1 MVEKLFIV
9 KSPRS
14 LRCSPNIFQCFAL
27 FILGPYFIRDSTQ
40 GMGLTF
46 FWPMDMDPLG
56 PSGLILLFLSPSQSN
71 KESYMQLGRD
81 FSRFGNGRYK
91 NPAPFPSKQNKRK
104 AGSPRISI
112 SICHCFNG
120 LFFQSSAIEGHK
132 KPCLGVTCKTQ
143 KQF

>member
-14 LRCSPNIFQCFAL
+14 LRCSPNIFPMLCPIHIGPL
-27 FILGPYFIRDSTQ
+27 FHQGFHTRD
-40 GMGLTF
+40 GLDF
-46 FWPMDMDPLG
+46 LLAMNIDPLG
-56 PSGLILLFLSPSQSN
+56 PSSLILLFLSPSQSN

-81 FSRFGNGRYK
+81 FSRLGNGRYK